1 MIAFNRGVCSCSA
14 ELVMLFKFL
23 VNWTCGGSQVII
35 GETCLIEVNCKLRSC
50 VQMDKISTDTTD
62 LILIMLNNL

>member
-1 MIAFNRGVCSCSA
+1 
-14 ELVMLFKFL
+14 MLFKFL